1 MEDRQ
6 SIIGFLSRERETS
19 MKHCPVKGDLKTSS
33 VAEEL
38 ADISVEPVNCEAV
51 DAAMREMKSNQQ
63 SQTDLVAS
71 LQ

>member
-1 MEDRQ
+1 MEDCQ

-19 MKHCPVKGDLKTSS
+19 MKHCPVKADLKTSS

-38 ADISVEPVNCEAV
+38 ADISVEPVNREAV
-51 DAAMREMKSNQQ
+51 DAAMRELKPNQQ
-63 SQTDLVAS
+63 AQADLVAL

>member
-1 MEDRQ
+1 
-6 SIIGFLSRERETS
+6 